1 MFQLGRI
8 EKLHDY
14 FSACS
19 RRREQAVFFY
29 RVAGYSGEVA
39 AFLTQYDQAARTNGV
54 VIEGRIPNPDPK
66 QLDYLA
72 EMMGSDFQLDVGFLT
87 QKLTRWLPRLTG
99 AQREAVVTA
108 MTATLQ
114 DLQAHGKNE
123 NMLRN
128 AYIKY
133 MCWLYYK
140 FERILGRLGG
150 DELPKILY
158 DGTVSS
164 YELQL
169 LVILARAG
177 ADIVLLERAGDA
189 GYLRCDPTSQYAQL
203 YQAPGLTPFPADFS
217 LRQLREQG
225 RQQAERQKLY
235 GAPAGIAPCTNAWM
249 KTPDVKEILT
259 AVRAR
264 GDDPKLFYN
273 AFVVQYGVED
283 KLLFPSDMVA
293 FYQQLK
299 REGRKVCL
307 ENGRLPPPTPE
318 EIAAVRRRNHQTA
331 EQLAADLAANL
342 QYPNN
347 QQLQTLMRQAFLDVV
362 LEEDKAVG
370 GNLNRLLNKAVYLVA
385 WMKRYQK
392 DLFQNWQAPEVGVFL
407 LFGACSGD
415 NEALFLRLLA
425 KLPVDVL
432 VLLPDLNAPCV
443 LKDPTLLDLHKEHS
457 LPMTDFPVEPS
468 QMRVRTAAYQA
479 EREMDSILY
488 QNTGLYRAKQHQKA
502 EAVTLQTMYEE
513 IGLLWDQELKYRPG
527 FAAEGDMVTVP
538 VLLEKICGIKDGPI
552 LPYWL
557 EIKKLV
563 TPETTLVTKLPWQTG
578 LEANPMKPYATQF
591 LRQGRLQREKI
602 KQHKDYP
609 YGILRPE
616 IQDYLLDKLQVL
628 LDEKLIAGTYQNGTE
643 YTIVSTI
650 LGLPKDLLRRIQ
662 NFDFTKKN
670 PKLIIISTTEET
682 LSLEDSILVAF
693 LNLVGFDIL
702 FFVPTGYQSIE
713 KYFQKPFANE
723 HQLGP
728 YRYDLQVPDFRTL
741 HEGGK
746 SSIRK
751 LFAEGVFK
759 PWDWILQ
766 SPPPARPRRNRT
778 PRPPQSR
785 RRPIPSTTSWPTA
798 SRWTRPSPA
807 PRKWTSWPARSRCI
821 T

>member
-72 EMMGSDFQLDVGFLT
+72 EMMGSDFQLDAGFLT

-177 ADIVLLERAGDA
+177 ADIVLLERAGDE
-189 GYLRCDPTSQYAQL
+189 GYLRCDPTSQYARL

-249 KTPDVKEILT
+249 KAPDVKEILT

-443 LKDPTLLDLHKEHS
+443 LKDPALLDLHKEHS

-527 FAAEGDMVTVP
+527 FAAEGDTVTVP

-557 EIKKLV
+557 EIKKLI

-751 LFAEGVFK
+751 LFG
-759 PWDWILQ
+759 
-766 SPPPARPRRNRT
+766 
-778 PRPPQSR
+778 
-785 RRPIPSTTSWPTA
+785 
-798 SRWTRPSPA
+798 
-807 PRKWTSWPARSRCI
+807 RSF
-821 T
+821 

>member
-72 EMMGSDFQLDVGFLT
+72 EMMGSDFQLDAGFLT

-249 KTPDVKEILT
+249 KAPDGKEILT

-392 DLFQNWQAPEVGVFL
+392 DLFQNWQAPEVGVFI

-443 LKDPTLLDLHKEHS
+443 LKDPALLDLHKEHS

-502 EAVTLQTMYEE
+502 ETVTLQTMYEE

-527 FAAEGDMVTVP
+527 FAAEGDTVTVP

-751 LFAEGVFK
+751 LFG
-759 PWDWILQ
+759 
-766 SPPPARPRRNRT
+766 
-778 PRPPQSR
+778 
-785 RRPIPSTTSWPTA
+785 
-798 SRWTRPSPA
+798 
-807 PRKWTSWPARSRCI
+807 RSF
-821 T
+821 

>member
-29 RVAGYSGEVA
+29 RMAGYSGEVA

-72 EMMGSDFQLDVGFLT
+72 EMMGSDFQLDAGFLT

-189 GYLRCDPTSQYAQL
+189 GYLHCDPTSQYAQL
-203 YQAPGLTPFPADFS
+203 YQASGLTPFPADFS

-249 KTPDVKEILT
+249 KTPDGKEILT

-443 LKDPTLLDLHKEHS
+443 LKDPALLDLHKEHS

-527 FAAEGDMVTVP
+527 FAAEGDTVTVP

-751 LFAEGVFK
+751 LFG
-759 PWDWILQ
+759 
-766 SPPPARPRRNRT
+766 
-778 PRPPQSR
+778 
-785 RRPIPSTTSWPTA
+785 
-798 SRWTRPSPA
+798 
-807 PRKWTSWPARSRCI
+807 RSF
-821 T
+821 

>member
-72 EMMGSDFQLDVGFLT
+72 EMMGSDFQLDAGFLT

-235 GAPAGIAPCTNAWM
+235 GAPAGIEPCTNAWM
-249 KTPDVKEILT
+249 KAPDGKEILT

-443 LKDPTLLDLHKEHS
+443 LKDPALLDLHKEHS

-527 FAAEGDMVTVP
+527 FAAEGDTVTVP

-557 EIKKLV
+557 DIKKLV

-578 LEANPMKPYATQF
+578 LEANPMKPYATQL

-751 LFAEGVFK
+751 LFG
-759 PWDWILQ
+759 
-766 SPPPARPRRNRT
+766 
-778 PRPPQSR
+778 
-785 RRPIPSTTSWPTA
+785 
-798 SRWTRPSPA
+798 
-807 PRKWTSWPARSRCI
+807 RSF
-821 T
+821 

>member
-72 EMMGSDFQLDVGFLT
+72 EMMGSDFQMDAGFLT

-108 MTATLQ
+108 MTVTLQ

-249 KTPDVKEILT
+249 KTPDGKEILT

-392 DLFQNWQAPEVGVFL
+392 DLFQNWQAPEVGVFI

-443 LKDPTLLDLHKEHS
+443 LKDPALLDLHREHS

-527 FAAEGDMVTVP
+527 FAAEGDTVTVP

-728 YRYDLQVPDFRTL
+728 YRYDLRVPDFQTL

-751 LFAEGVFK
+751 LFG
-759 PWDWILQ
+759 
-766 SPPPARPRRNRT
+766 
-778 PRPPQSR
+778 
-785 RRPIPSTTSWPTA
+785 
-798 SRWTRPSPA
+798 
-807 PRKWTSWPARSRCI
+807 RSF
-821 T
+821 

>member
-72 EMMGSDFQLDVGFLT
+72 EMMGSDFQLDAGFLT

-189 GYLRCDPTSQYAQL
+189 GYLRCDPTSQYARL
-203 YQAPGLTPFPADFS
+203 YQAPGLTPFPADCS

-249 KTPDVKEILT
+249 KAPDGKEILT

-443 LKDPTLLDLHKEHS
+443 LKDPALLDLHKEHS

-527 FAAEGDMVTVP
+527 FAAEGDTVTVP

-557 EIKKLV
+557 DIKKLV

-751 LFAEGVFK
+751 LFG
-759 PWDWILQ
+759 
-766 SPPPARPRRNRT
+766 
-778 PRPPQSR
+778 
-785 RRPIPSTTSWPTA
+785 
-798 SRWTRPSPA
+798 
-807 PRKWTSWPARSRCI
+807 RSF
-821 T
+821 

>member
-1 MFQLGRI
+1 MTNGMFQLGRI

-54 VIEGRIPNPDPK
+54 VIEGRIPNPDSK

-72 EMMGSDFQLDVGFLT
+72 EMMGSDFQLDAGFLT

-99 AQREAVVTA
+99 AQQEAVVTA

-189 GYLRCDPTSQYAQL
+189 GYLRCDPTSQYARL

-249 KTPDVKEILT
+249 KTPDGKEILT

-443 LKDPTLLDLHKEHS
+443 LKDPALLDLHKEHS

-527 FAAEGDMVTVP
+527 FAAEGDTVTVP

-751 LFAEGVFK
+751 LFG
-759 PWDWILQ
+759 
-766 SPPPARPRRNRT
+766 
-778 PRPPQSR
+778 
-785 RRPIPSTTSWPTA
+785 
-798 SRWTRPSPA
+798 
-807 PRKWTSWPARSRCI
+807 RSF
-821 T
+821 

>member
-72 EMMGSDFQLDVGFLT
+72 EMMGSDFQLDAGFLT

-99 AQREAVVTA
+99 TQREAVVTA

-189 GYLRCDPTSQYAQL
+189 GYLRCDPTSQYAGL

-249 KTPDVKEILT
+249 KTPDGKEILT

-443 LKDPTLLDLHKEHS
+443 LKDPALLDLHKEHS

-488 QNTGLYRAKQHQKA
+488 QNTGLYRARQHQKA

-527 FAAEGDMVTVP
+527 FAAEGDTVTVP

-751 LFAEGVFK
+751 LFG
-759 PWDWILQ
+759 
-766 SPPPARPRRNRT
+766 
-778 PRPPQSR
+778 
-785 RRPIPSTTSWPTA
+785 
-798 SRWTRPSPA
+798 
-807 PRKWTSWPARSRCI
+807 RSF
-821 T
+821 

>member
-72 EMMGSDFQLDVGFLT
+72 EMMGSDFQLDAGFLT

-114 DLQAHGKNE
+114 DLQVHGKNE

-189 GYLRCDPTSQYAQL
+189 GYLRCDPTSQYAGL

-249 KTPDVKEILT
+249 KTPDGKEILT

-392 DLFQNWQAPEVGVFL
+392 DLFQNWPAPEVGVFL

-443 LKDPTLLDLHKEHS
+443 LKDPALLDLHKEQS

-488 QNTGLYRAKQHQKA
+488 QNTGLYRARQHQKA

-527 FAAEGDMVTVP
+527 FAAEGDTVTVP

-557 EIKKLV
+557 EIKKLI

-746 SSIRK
+746 SSIRQ
-751 LFAEGVFK
+751 LFG
-759 PWDWILQ
+759 
-766 SPPPARPRRNRT
+766 
-778 PRPPQSR
+778 
-785 RRPIPSTTSWPTA
+785 
-798 SRWTRPSPA
+798 
-807 PRKWTSWPARSRCI
+807 RSF
-821 T
+821 

>member
-72 EMMGSDFQLDVGFLT
+72 EMMGSDFQLDAGFLT

-318 EIAAVRRRNHQTA
+318 EIAAVRRRNHQSA

-392 DLFQNWQAPEVGVFL
+392 DLFQNWQAPQVGVFL

-443 LKDPTLLDLHKEHS
+443 LKDPALLDLHKEHS

-488 QNTGLYRAKQHQKA
+488 QNTGLYRARQHQKA

-527 FAAEGDMVTVP
+527 FAAEGDTVTVP

-557 EIKKLV
+557 DIKKLV

-751 LFAEGVFK
+751 LFG
-759 PWDWILQ
+759 
-766 SPPPARPRRNRT
+766 
-778 PRPPQSR
+778 
-785 RRPIPSTTSWPTA
+785 
-798 SRWTRPSPA
+798 
-807 PRKWTSWPARSRCI
+807 RSF
-821 T
+821 

>member
-72 EMMGSDFQLDVGFLT
+72 EMMGSDFQLDAGFLT

-99 AQREAVVTA
+99 AQRKAVVTA

-249 KTPDVKEILT
+249 KTPDGKEILT

-392 DLFQNWQAPEVGVFL
+392 DLFQNWQAPEVGVFI

-443 LKDPTLLDLHKEHS
+443 LKDPALLDLHKEHS

-527 FAAEGDMVTVP
+527 FAAEGDTVTVP

-728 YRYDLQVPDFRTL
+728 YRYDLRVPDFQTL

-751 LFAEGVFK
+751 LFG
-759 PWDWILQ
+759 
-766 SPPPARPRRNRT
+766 
-778 PRPPQSR
+778 
-785 RRPIPSTTSWPTA
+785 
-798 SRWTRPSPA
+798 
-807 PRKWTSWPARSRCI
+807 RSF
-821 T
+821 

>member
-72 EMMGSDFQLDVGFLT
+72 EMMGSDFQLDAGFLT

-203 YQAPGLTPFPADFS
+203 YQAPGLTPFPADLS

-249 KTPDVKEILT
+249 KAPDGKEILT

-443 LKDPTLLDLHKEHS
+443 LKDPALLDLHKEHS

-527 FAAEGDMVTVP
+527 FAAEGDTVTVP

-557 EIKKLV
+557 DIKKLV

-578 LEANPMKPYATQF
+578 LETNPMKPYATQF

-751 LFAEGVFK
+751 LFG
-759 PWDWILQ
+759 
-766 SPPPARPRRNRT
+766 
-778 PRPPQSR
+778 
-785 RRPIPSTTSWPTA
+785 
-798 SRWTRPSPA
+798 
-807 PRKWTSWPARSRCI
+807 RSF
-821 T
+821 

>member
-72 EMMGSDFQLDVGFLT
+72 EMMGSDFQLDAGFLT

-249 KTPDVKEILT
+249 KTPDGKEILT

-443 LKDPTLLDLHKEHS
+443 LKDPALLDLHKEHS
-457 LPMTDFPVEPS
+457 LSMTDFPVEPS

-502 EAVTLQTMYEE
+502 ETVTLQTMYEE

-527 FAAEGDMVTVP
+527 FAAEGDTVTVP

-563 TPETTLVTKLPWQTG
+563 SPETTLVTKLPWQTG

-662 NFDFTKKN
+662 NFDFTQKN

-751 LFAEGVFK
+751 LFG
-759 PWDWILQ
+759 
-766 SPPPARPRRNRT
+766 
-778 PRPPQSR
+778 
-785 RRPIPSTTSWPTA
+785 
-798 SRWTRPSPA
+798 
-807 PRKWTSWPARSRCI
+807 RSF
-821 T
+821 

>member
-72 EMMGSDFQLDVGFLT
+72 EMMGSDFQLDAGFLT
-87 QKLTRWLPRLTG
+87 QKLTRWLPSLTG
-99 AQREAVVTA
+99 TQREAVVTA

-249 KTPDVKEILT
+249 KAPDGKEILT

-443 LKDPTLLDLHKEHS
+443 LKDPALLDLHKEHS

-488 QNTGLYRAKQHQKA
+488 QNTGLYRARQHQKA

-527 FAAEGDMVTVP
+527 FAAEGDTVTVP

-751 LFAEGVFK
+751 LFG
-759 PWDWILQ
+759 
-766 SPPPARPRRNRT
+766 
-778 PRPPQSR
+778 
-785 RRPIPSTTSWPTA
+785 
-798 SRWTRPSPA
+798 
-807 PRKWTSWPARSRCI
+807 RSF
-821 T
+821 

>member
-29 RVAGYSGEVA
+29 RMAGYSGEVA

-72 EMMGSDFQLDVGFLT
+72 EMMGSDFQLDAGFLT

-249 KTPDVKEILT
+249 KTPDGKEILT

-392 DLFQNWQAPEVGVFL
+392 DLFQNWQAPEVGVFI

-443 LKDPTLLDLHKEHS
+443 LKDPALLDLHKEHS

-527 FAAEGDMVTVP
+527 FAAEGDTVTVP

-751 LFAEGVFK
+751 LFG
-759 PWDWILQ
+759 
-766 SPPPARPRRNRT
+766 
-778 PRPPQSR
+778 
-785 RRPIPSTTSWPTA
+785 
-798 SRWTRPSPA
+798 
-807 PRKWTSWPARSRCI
+807 RSF
-821 T
+821 

>member
-72 EMMGSDFQLDVGFLT
+72 EMMGSDFQLDAGFLT

-392 DLFQNWQAPEVGVFL
+392 DLFQNWQAPEVGVFI

-443 LKDPTLLDLHKEHS
+443 LKDPALLDLHKEHS

-527 FAAEGDMVTVP
+527 FAAEGDTVTVP
-538 VLLEKICGIKDGPI
+538 VLLEKICGMKDGPI

-751 LFAEGVFK
+751 LFG
-759 PWDWILQ
+759 
-766 SPPPARPRRNRT
+766 
-778 PRPPQSR
+778 
-785 RRPIPSTTSWPTA
+785 
-798 SRWTRPSPA
+798 
-807 PRKWTSWPARSRCI
+807 RSF
-821 T
+821 

>member
-72 EMMGSDFQLDVGFLT
+72 EMMGSDFQLDAGFLT

-362 LEEDKAVG
+362 LEEDKTVG

-443 LKDPTLLDLHKEHS
+443 LKDPALLDLHKEHS

-527 FAAEGDMVTVP
+527 FAAEGDTVTVP
-538 VLLEKICGIKDGPI
+538 VLLEKICGMKDGPI

-557 EIKKLV
+557 DIKKLV

-751 LFAEGVFK
+751 LFG
-759 PWDWILQ
+759 
-766 SPPPARPRRNRT
+766 
-778 PRPPQSR
+778 
-785 RRPIPSTTSWPTA
+785 
-798 SRWTRPSPA
+798 
-807 PRKWTSWPARSRCI
+807 RSF
-821 T
+821 

>member
-72 EMMGSDFQLDVGFLT
+72 EMMGSDFQLDAGFLT

-249 KTPDVKEILT
+249 KTPDGKEILT

-443 LKDPTLLDLHKEHS
+443 LKDPALLDLHKEHS

-527 FAAEGDMVTVP
+527 FAAEGDTVTVP

-578 LEANPMKPYATQF
+578 LETNPMKPYATQF

-751 LFAEGVFK
+751 LFG
-759 PWDWILQ
+759 
-766 SPPPARPRRNRT
+766 
-778 PRPPQSR
+778 
-785 RRPIPSTTSWPTA
+785 
-798 SRWTRPSPA
+798 
-807 PRKWTSWPARSRCI
+807 RSF
-821 T
+821 

>member
-72 EMMGSDFQLDVGFLT
+72 EMMGSDFQLDAGFLT

-99 AQREAVVTA
+99 TQREAVVTA

-249 KTPDVKEILT
+249 KAPDGKEILT

-392 DLFQNWQAPEVGVFL
+392 DLFQNWQAPEVGVFI

-443 LKDPTLLDLHKEHS
+443 LKDPALLDLHKEHS

-527 FAAEGDMVTVP
+527 FAAEGDTVTVP

-751 LFAEGVFK
+751 LFG
-759 PWDWILQ
+759 
-766 SPPPARPRRNRT
+766 
-778 PRPPQSR
+778 
-785 RRPIPSTTSWPTA
+785 
-798 SRWTRPSPA
+798 
-807 PRKWTSWPARSRCI
+807 RSF
-821 T
+821 

>member
-72 EMMGSDFQLDVGFLT
+72 EMMGSDFQLDAGFLT

-99 AQREAVVTA
+99 VQREAVVTA

-249 KTPDVKEILT
+249 KAPDGKEILT

-392 DLFQNWQAPEVGVFL
+392 DLFQNWQAPEVGVFI

-443 LKDPTLLDLHKEHS
+443 LKDPALLDLHKEHS

-527 FAAEGDMVTVP
+527 FAAEGDTVTVP

-728 YRYDLQVPDFRTL
+728 YRYDLRVPDFQTL

-751 LFAEGVFK
+751 LFG
-759 PWDWILQ
+759 
-766 SPPPARPRRNRT
+766 
-778 PRPPQSR
+778 
-785 RRPIPSTTSWPTA
+785 
-798 SRWTRPSPA
+798 
-807 PRKWTSWPARSRCI
+807 RSF
-821 T
+821 

>member
-1 MFQLGRI
+1 MKAEERNGILYPVKVSKVNRMTNSMFQLGRI

-66 QLDYLA
+66 QLDYLV
-72 EMMGSDFQLDVGFLT
+72 EMMGSDFQLDAGFLT

-189 GYLRCDPTSQYAQL
+189 GYLHCDPTSQYAQL

-249 KTPDVKEILT
+249 KAPDVKEILT

-299 REGRKVCL
+299 REGRKACL

-392 DLFQNWQAPEVGVFL
+392 DLFQNWQAPEVGVFI

-443 LKDPTLLDLHKEHS
+443 LKDPALLDLHKEHS

-488 QNTGLYRAKQHQKA
+488 QNTGLYRARQHQKA

-527 FAAEGDMVTVP
+527 FAAEGDTVTVP

-563 TPETTLVTKLPWQTG
+563 TPETTLVAKLPWQTG
-578 LEANPMKPYATQF
+578 LETNPMKPYATQF

-751 LFAEGVFK
+751 LFG
-759 PWDWILQ
+759 
-766 SPPPARPRRNRT
+766 
-778 PRPPQSR
+778 
-785 RRPIPSTTSWPTA
+785 
-798 SRWTRPSPA
+798 
-807 PRKWTSWPARSRCI
+807 RSF
-821 T
+821 

>member
-72 EMMGSDFQLDVGFLT
+72 EMMGSDFQLDAGFLT

-189 GYLRCDPTSQYAQL
+189 GYLCCDPTSQYAQL

-362 LEEDKAVG
+362 LEEDKTVG

-443 LKDPTLLDLHKEHS
+443 LKDPALLDLHKEHS

-527 FAAEGDMVTVP
+527 FAAEGDTVTVP

-728 YRYDLQVPDFRTL
+728 YRYDLRVPDFQTL

-751 LFAEGVFK
+751 LFG
-759 PWDWILQ
+759 
-766 SPPPARPRRNRT
+766 
-778 PRPPQSR
+778 
-785 RRPIPSTTSWPTA
+785 
-798 SRWTRPSPA
+798 
-807 PRKWTSWPARSRCI
+807 RSF
-821 T
+821 

>member
-99 AQREAVVTA
+99 VQREAVVTA

-249 KTPDVKEILT
+249 KAPDVKEILT

-392 DLFQNWQAPEVGVFL
+392 DLFQNWQAPEVGVFI

-443 LKDPTLLDLHKEHS
+443 LKDPALLDLHKEQS

-527 FAAEGDMVTVP
+527 FAAEGDTVTVP

-751 LFAEGVFK
+751 LFG
-759 PWDWILQ
+759 
-766 SPPPARPRRNRT
+766 
-778 PRPPQSR
+778 
-785 RRPIPSTTSWPTA
+785 
-798 SRWTRPSPA
+798 
-807 PRKWTSWPARSRCI
+807 RSF
-821 T
+821 

>member
-39 AFLTQYDQAARTNGV
+39 VFLTQYDQAARTNGV

-72 EMMGSDFQLDVGFLT
+72 EMMGSDFQLDAGFLT

-249 KTPDVKEILT
+249 KAPDVKEILT

-362 LEEDKAVG
+362 LEEDKTVG

-392 DLFQNWQAPEVGVFL
+392 DLFQNWQAPEVGVFI

-443 LKDPTLLDLHKEHS
+443 LKDPALLDLHKEHS

-527 FAAEGDMVTVP
+527 FAAEGDTVTVP

-557 EIKKLV
+557 DIKKLV

-751 LFAEGVFK
+751 LFG
-759 PWDWILQ
+759 
-766 SPPPARPRRNRT
+766 
-778 PRPPQSR
+778 
-785 RRPIPSTTSWPTA
+785 
-798 SRWTRPSPA
+798 
-807 PRKWTSWPARSRCI
+807 RSF
-821 T
+821 

>member
-72 EMMGSDFQLDVGFLT
+72 EMMGSDFQLDAGFLT

-177 ADIVLLERAGDA
+177 ADIVLLERAGDE
-189 GYLRCDPTSQYAQL
+189 GYLRCDHTSQYAQL

-249 KTPDVKEILT
+249 KAPDGKEILT

-443 LKDPTLLDLHKEHS
+443 LKDPALLDLHKEHS

-488 QNTGLYRAKQHQKA
+488 QNTGLYRARQHQKA

-513 IGLLWDQELKYRPG
+513 ISLLWDQELKYRPG
-527 FAAEGDMVTVP
+527 FAAEGDTVTIP

-728 YRYDLQVPDFRTL
+728 YRYDLRVPDFQTL

-751 LFAEGVFK
+751 LFG
-759 PWDWILQ
+759 
-766 SPPPARPRRNRT
+766 
-778 PRPPQSR
+778 
-785 RRPIPSTTSWPTA
+785 
-798 SRWTRPSPA
+798 
-807 PRKWTSWPARSRCI
+807 RSF
-821 T
+821 

>member
-72 EMMGSDFQLDVGFLT
+72 EMMGSDFQLDAGFLT

-249 KTPDVKEILT
+249 KAPDGKEILT

-443 LKDPTLLDLHKEHS
+443 LKDPALLDLHKEHS

-488 QNTGLYRAKQHQKA
+488 QNTGLYRARQHQKA

-527 FAAEGDMVTVP
+527 FAAEGDTVTVP

-557 EIKKLV
+557 DIKKLV

-751 LFAEGVFK
+751 LFG
-759 PWDWILQ
+759 
-766 SPPPARPRRNRT
+766 
-778 PRPPQSR
+778 
-785 RRPIPSTTSWPTA
+785 
-798 SRWTRPSPA
+798 
-807 PRKWTSWPARSRCI
+807 RSF
-821 T
+821 

>member
-14 FSACS
+14 FSVCS
-19 RRREQAVFFY
+19 CRREQAVFFY
-29 RVAGYSGEVA
+29 RMAGYSGEVA

-72 EMMGSDFQLDVGFLT
+72 EMMGSDFQLDAGFLT

-189 GYLRCDPTSQYAQL
+189 GYLRCDPTSHYAQL

-249 KTPDVKEILT
+249 KAPDGKEILT

-342 QYPNN
+342 QYPSN

-392 DLFQNWQAPEVGVFL
+392 DLFQNWQAPEVGVFI

-443 LKDPTLLDLHKEHS
+443 LKDPALLDLHKEHS

-488 QNTGLYRAKQHQKA
+488 QNTGLYRARQHQKA

-527 FAAEGDMVTVP
+527 FAAEGDTVTVP
-538 VLLEKICGIKDGPI
+538 VLLEKICGMKDGPI

-751 LFAEGVFK
+751 LFG
-759 PWDWILQ
+759 
-766 SPPPARPRRNRT
+766 
-778 PRPPQSR
+778 
-785 RRPIPSTTSWPTA
+785 
-798 SRWTRPSPA
+798 
-807 PRKWTSWPARSRCI
+807 RSF
-821 T
+821 

>member
-72 EMMGSDFQLDVGFLT
+72 EMMGSDFQLDAGFLT

-99 AQREAVVTA
+99 TQRETVVTA

-249 KTPDVKEILT
+249 KAPDGKEILT

-392 DLFQNWQAPEVGVFL
+392 DLFQNWQAPEVGVFI

-415 NEALFLRLLA
+415 NEVLFLRLLA

-443 LKDPTLLDLHKEHS
+443 LKDPALLDLHKEQS

-527 FAAEGDMVTVP
+527 FAAEGDTVTVP

-650 LGLPKDLLRRIQ
+650 LGLPKDLLRHIQ

-751 LFAEGVFK
+751 LFG
-759 PWDWILQ
+759 
-766 SPPPARPRRNRT
+766 
-778 PRPPQSR
+778 
-785 RRPIPSTTSWPTA
+785 
-798 SRWTRPSPA
+798 
-807 PRKWTSWPARSRCI
+807 RSF
-821 T
+821 

>member
-8 EKLHDY
+8 KKLHDY

-29 RVAGYSGEVA
+29 RMAGYSGEVA

-72 EMMGSDFQLDVGFLT
+72 EMMGSDFQLDAGFLT

-108 MTATLQ
+108 MMATLQ

-249 KTPDVKEILT
+249 KAPDVKEILT

-443 LKDPTLLDLHKEHS
+443 LKDPALLDLHKEQS

-513 IGLLWDQELKYRPG
+513 ISLLWDQELKYRPG
-527 FAAEGDMVTVP
+527 FAAEGDTVTVP

-751 LFAEGVFK
+751 LFG
-759 PWDWILQ
+759 
-766 SPPPARPRRNRT
+766 
-778 PRPPQSR
+778 
-785 RRPIPSTTSWPTA
+785 
-798 SRWTRPSPA
+798 
-807 PRKWTSWPARSRCI
+807 RSF
-821 T
+821 

>member
-72 EMMGSDFQLDVGFLT
+72 EMMGSDFQLDAGFLT

-99 AQREAVVTA
+99 VQREAVVTA

-189 GYLRCDPTSQYAQL
+189 GYLRCDPTSQYARL

-249 KTPDVKEILT
+249 KTPDGKEILT

-443 LKDPTLLDLHKEHS
+443 LKDPALLDLHKEQS

-488 QNTGLYRAKQHQKA
+488 QNTGLYRARQHQKA

-527 FAAEGDMVTVP
+527 FAAEGDTVTVP

-557 EIKKLV
+557 EIKKLI

-751 LFAEGVFK
+751 LFG
-759 PWDWILQ
+759 
-766 SPPPARPRRNRT
+766 
-778 PRPPQSR
+778 
-785 RRPIPSTTSWPTA
+785 
-798 SRWTRPSPA
+798 
-807 PRKWTSWPARSRCI
+807 RSF
-821 T
+821 

>member
-72 EMMGSDFQLDVGFLT
+72 EMMGSDFQLDAGFLT

-99 AQREAVVTA
+99 TQREAVVTA

-203 YQAPGLTPFPADFS
+203 YQAPGLTPFPVDFS

-249 KTPDVKEILT
+249 KTPDGKEILT

-443 LKDPTLLDLHKEHS
+443 LKDPALLDLHKEHS

-527 FAAEGDMVTVP
+527 FAAEGDTVTVP

-751 LFAEGVFK
+751 LFG
-759 PWDWILQ
+759 
-766 SPPPARPRRNRT
+766 
-778 PRPPQSR
+778 
-785 RRPIPSTTSWPTA
+785 
-798 SRWTRPSPA
+798 
-807 PRKWTSWPARSRCI
+807 RSF
-821 T
+821 

>member
-72 EMMGSDFQLDVGFLT
+72 EMMGSDFQLDAGFLT

-99 AQREAVVTA
+99 AQRETVVTA

-249 KTPDVKEILT
+249 KTPDGKEILT

-443 LKDPTLLDLHKEHS
+443 LKDPALLDLHKEHS
-457 LPMTDFPVEPS
+457 LPMTDFPVESS

-527 FAAEGDMVTVP
+527 FAAEGDTVTVP

-751 LFAEGVFK
+751 LFG
-759 PWDWILQ
+759 
-766 SPPPARPRRNRT
+766 
-778 PRPPQSR
+778 
-785 RRPIPSTTSWPTA
+785 
-798 SRWTRPSPA
+798 
-807 PRKWTSWPARSRCI
+807 RSF
-821 T
+821 

>member
-72 EMMGSDFQLDVGFLT
+72 EMMGSDFQLDAGFLT
-87 QKLTRWLPRLTG
+87 QKLTRWLLRLTG

-249 KTPDVKEILT
+249 KAPDGKEILT

-362 LEEDKAVG
+362 LEEDKTVG

-392 DLFQNWQAPEVGVFL
+392 DLFQNWQAPEVGVFI

-443 LKDPTLLDLHKEHS
+443 LKDPALLDLHKEHS

-527 FAAEGDMVTVP
+527 FAAEGDTVTVP
-538 VLLEKICGIKDGPI
+538 VLLEKICGMKDGPI

-557 EIKKLV
+557 DIKKLV

-751 LFAEGVFK
+751 LFG
-759 PWDWILQ
+759 
-766 SPPPARPRRNRT
+766 
-778 PRPPQSR
+778 
-785 RRPIPSTTSWPTA
+785 
-798 SRWTRPSPA
+798 
-807 PRKWTSWPARSRCI
+807 RSF
-821 T
+821 

>member
-72 EMMGSDFQLDVGFLT
+72 EMMGSDFQLDAGFLT

-99 AQREAVVTA
+99 TQREAVMTA

-189 GYLRCDPTSQYAQL
+189 GYLRCDLTSQYAQL

-249 KTPDVKEILT
+249 KAPDVKEILT

-392 DLFQNWQAPEVGVFL
+392 DLFQNWQAPEVGVFI

-443 LKDPTLLDLHKEHS
+443 LKDPALLDLHKEHS

-527 FAAEGDMVTVP
+527 FAAEGDTVTVP

-751 LFAEGVFK
+751 LFG
-759 PWDWILQ
+759 
-766 SPPPARPRRNRT
+766 
-778 PRPPQSR
+778 
-785 RRPIPSTTSWPTA
+785 
-798 SRWTRPSPA
+798 
-807 PRKWTSWPARSRCI
+807 RSF
-821 T
+821 

>member
-72 EMMGSDFQLDVGFLT
+72 EMMGSDFQLDAGFLT

-189 GYLRCDPTSQYAQL
+189 GYLRCDPTSQYARL
-203 YQAPGLTPFPADFS
+203 YQAPGLTPFPADCS

-249 KTPDVKEILT
+249 KAPDGKEILT

-392 DLFQNWQAPEVGVFL
+392 DLFQNWQAPEVGVFI

-443 LKDPTLLDLHKEHS
+443 LKDPALLDLHKEQS

-527 FAAEGDMVTVP
+527 FAAEGDTVTVP
-538 VLLEKICGIKDGPI
+538 VLLEKICGMKDGPI

-751 LFAEGVFK
+751 LFG
-759 PWDWILQ
+759 
-766 SPPPARPRRNRT
+766 
-778 PRPPQSR
+778 
-785 RRPIPSTTSWPTA
+785 
-798 SRWTRPSPA
+798 
-807 PRKWTSWPARSRCI
+807 RSF
-821 T
+821 

>member
-72 EMMGSDFQLDVGFLT
+72 EMMGSDFQLDAGFLT

-249 KTPDVKEILT
+249 KAPDVKEILT

-443 LKDPTLLDLHKEHS
+443 LKDPALLDLHKEHS

-488 QNTGLYRAKQHQKA
+488 QNTGLYRARQHQKA
-502 EAVTLQTMYEE
+502 ETVTLQTMYEE

-527 FAAEGDMVTVP
+527 FAAEGDTVTVP

-578 LEANPMKPYATQF
+578 LEANPMKPYATQL

-751 LFAEGVFK
+751 LFG
-759 PWDWILQ
+759 
-766 SPPPARPRRNRT
+766 
-778 PRPPQSR
+778 
-785 RRPIPSTTSWPTA
+785 
-798 SRWTRPSPA
+798 
-807 PRKWTSWPARSRCI
+807 RSF
-821 T
+821 

>member
-72 EMMGSDFQLDVGFLT
+72 EMMGSDFQLDAGFLT

-189 GYLRCDPTSQYAQL
+189 GYLRCDLTSQYAQL

-249 KTPDVKEILT
+249 KTPDGKEILT

-443 LKDPTLLDLHKEHS
+443 LKDPALLDLHKEHS

-527 FAAEGDMVTVP
+527 FAAEGDTVTVP

-557 EIKKLV
+557 DIKKLV

-578 LEANPMKPYATQF
+578 LEANPMKPYATQL

-670 PKLIIISTTEET
+670 PKLIIISTAEET

-751 LFAEGVFK
+751 LFG
-759 PWDWILQ
+759 
-766 SPPPARPRRNRT
+766 
-778 PRPPQSR
+778 
-785 RRPIPSTTSWPTA
+785 
-798 SRWTRPSPA
+798 
-807 PRKWTSWPARSRCI
+807 RSF
-821 T
+821 

>member
-1 MFQLGRI
+1 MTNGMFQLGRI

-72 EMMGSDFQLDVGFLT
+72 EMMGSDFQLDAGFLT

-249 KTPDVKEILT
+249 KAPDVKEILT

-362 LEEDKAVG
+362 LEEDKTVG

-392 DLFQNWQAPEVGVFL
+392 DLFQNWRAPEVGVFI

-443 LKDPTLLDLHKEHS
+443 LKDPALLDLHKEHS

-488 QNTGLYRAKQHQKA
+488 QNTGLYRARQHQKA

-513 IGLLWDQELKYRPG
+513 ISLLWDQELKYRPG
-527 FAAEGDMVTVP
+527 FAAEGDTVTVP

-751 LFAEGVFK
+751 LFG
-759 PWDWILQ
+759 
-766 SPPPARPRRNRT
+766 
-778 PRPPQSR
+778 
-785 RRPIPSTTSWPTA
+785 
-798 SRWTRPSPA
+798 
-807 PRKWTSWPARSRCI
+807 RSF
-821 T
+821 

>member
-14 FSACS
+14 FSVCS
-19 RRREQAVFFY
+19 CRREQAVFFY
-29 RVAGYSGEVA
+29 RMAGYSGEVA

-72 EMMGSDFQLDVGFLT
+72 EMMGSDFQLDAGFLT

-108 MTATLQ
+108 MMATLQ

-249 KTPDVKEILT
+249 KAPDVKEILT

-362 LEEDKAVG
+362 LEEDKTVG

-392 DLFQNWQAPEVGVFL
+392 DLFQNWQAPEVGVFI

-443 LKDPTLLDLHKEHS
+443 LKDPALLDLHKEHS

-527 FAAEGDMVTVP
+527 FAAEGDTVTVP
-538 VLLEKICGIKDGPI
+538 VLLEKICGMKDGPI

-670 PKLIIISTTEET
+670 PKLILISTTEET

-751 LFAEGVFK
+751 LFG
-759 PWDWILQ
+759 
-766 SPPPARPRRNRT
+766 
-778 PRPPQSR
+778 
-785 RRPIPSTTSWPTA
+785 
-798 SRWTRPSPA
+798 
-807 PRKWTSWPARSRCI
+807 RSF
-821 T
+821 

>member
-72 EMMGSDFQLDVGFLT
+72 EMMGSDFQLDAGFLT

-99 AQREAVVTA
+99 VQREAVVTA

-249 KTPDVKEILT
+249 KTPDGKEILT

-443 LKDPTLLDLHKEHS
+443 LKDPALLDLHKEHS

-488 QNTGLYRAKQHQKA
+488 QNTGLYRARQHQKA

-527 FAAEGDMVTVP
+527 FAAEGDTVTVP

-751 LFAEGVFK
+751 LFG
-759 PWDWILQ
+759 
-766 SPPPARPRRNRT
+766 
-778 PRPPQSR
+778 
-785 RRPIPSTTSWPTA
+785 
-798 SRWTRPSPA
+798 
-807 PRKWTSWPARSRCI
+807 RSF
-821 T
+821 